1 MELRV
6 NYSPETEQNIDLV
19 EQFNLMEK
27 LAGPQVCNC
36 YGLFTLPYSDT
47 NSTSGSKPNG
57 CIVVCAFH
65 TVLQEWD
72 WNQDQNLNPDL

>member
-6 NYSPETEQNIDLV
+6 NYSPETEQNINLV
-19 EQFNLMEK
+19 EQFNMMEK

-36 YGLFTLPYSDT
+36 YDLHSDT
-47 NSTSGSKPNG
+47 NSKSGSKPNG
-57 CIVVCAFH
+57 CIVVCTFH